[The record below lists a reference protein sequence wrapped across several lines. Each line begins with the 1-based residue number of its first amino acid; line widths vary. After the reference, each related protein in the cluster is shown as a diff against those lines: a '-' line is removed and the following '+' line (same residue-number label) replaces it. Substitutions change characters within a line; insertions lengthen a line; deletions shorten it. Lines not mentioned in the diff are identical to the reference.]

1 MKNAQLESFRYNKF
15 GGEGGLAG
23 IQYGDNREFG
33 GKLNHHKF
41 EVTEPCCLSTVVTS
55 TITRNTMVNDVTKG
69 EREREEKRAT
79 STTITNSN
87 NLTKRK
93 QASKKA

>member
-41 EVTEPCCLSTVVTS
+41 EVTLQYCTVVTS
-55 TITRNTMVNDVTKG
+55 TITRNTMVNDITKG
-69 EREREEKRAT
+69 ERERREIEREREKVPFHHFYYH
-79 STTITNSN
+79 N
-87 NLTKRK
+87 K
-93 QASKKA
+93 QQ